1 MTSIVYRELEAK
13 NKTDTNFDAYR
24 NIHHGNISVPLKT
37 LIKKKVSQ
45 DLVLN
50 LLKVIF
56 LILCSR
62 IIVFNNCQLK

>member
-1 MTSIVYRELEAK
+1 MTSIVYRELEAT
-13 NKTDTNFDAYR
+13 NQTDTNFDVYR
-24 NIHHGNISVPLKT
+24 NIHHGDISVPLKT
-37 LIKKKVSQ
+37 LIKKKISQ

-62 IIVFNNCQLK
+62 IIVVDNY